1 MPNIYFDDSLPKLL
15 SVLQGEF
22 PNGALEKGAVLRDA
36 SGRLSFFSHLPA
48 ESDAERERLCELLSS
63 ALGAY
68 ARPGRPIVFAG
79 ESGSK
84 QVLESQ
90 GKIPIQVGAIF
101 CWLIDRR
108 IVGSGWLESP
118 AALKNDPPRI
128 AFATLKGGVGRTTAL
143 VVAAIDLARR
153 NKNVL
158 LIDLDLEAPGLSDT
172 VLDDSRMP
180 EFGVIDFLV
189 ENGLSKLT
197 DSQLSAFIGTS
208 ELTFAGG
215 GRVDVVPALGRR
227 SVENPENVLPKLS
240 RAMIE
245 DVTEAG
251 SVSVGQQISQLIDRV
266 SALNDYDVVL
276 IDSRAGL
283 AELAAPAVIGL
294 GATILL
300 FGTSQK
306 QTIEGY
312 RALFSGLQ
320 LLAQRDLAS
329 GRSADWRLS
338 VKPVYAKAGLGEES
352 GDRFLDDFYE
362 LFSEHLYDAEA
373 DGSDSGELIRFT
385 RDDTSA
391 PHWPLAIAFNQSFVD
406 FDPARVAGQ
415 LTQNFYEQTF
425 RPFLN
430 GLDELINPELNGS
443 PR

>member
-15 SVLQGEF
+15 SVLHGEF
-22 PNGALEKGAVLRDA
+22 SSTAIEMGAVLRDA

-48 ESDAERERLCELLSS
+48 ESDAERERLSELLSN

-68 ARPGRPIVFAG
+68 ARPGRSIVFAG
-79 ESGSK
+79 DSGSK
-84 QVLESQ
+84 QMLESP
-90 GKIPIQVGAIF
+90 GKIPIQVGEKF

-118 AALKNDPPRI
+118 AALKRSPPRI

-143 VVAAIDLARR
+143 VVAATDLARR

-172 VLDDSRMP
+172 VLGESRLP

-189 ENGLSKLT
+189 ENGLSELT

-208 ELTFAGG
+208 ELTAAGG

-227 SVENPENVLPKLS
+227 SVANPENVLPKLS

-245 DVTEAG
+245 DVTDAG
-251 SVSVGQQISQLIDRV
+251 SVSVGQQISQLIDRM
-266 SALNDYDVVL
+266 SELNGYDVIL

-294 GATILL
+294 GATVLL

-320 LLAQRDLAS
+320 LLAQRDLAG

-338 VKPVYAKAGLGEES
+338 IKPVYAKAGLGKES

-373 DGSDSGELIRFT
+373 GESGSRELVRFT
-385 RDDTSA
+385 RDDSSA
-391 PHWPLAIAFNQSFVD
+391 PHWPLTIAFNQSFVD

-415 LTQNFYEQTF
+415 LTQSFYEQTF
-425 RPFLN
+425 RPFLS
-430 GLDELINPELNGS
+430 GLDELINSKENGS
-443 PR
+443 LG